1 MTKGNTYV
9 GIYDDEFG
17 GMTYIGGIIKDG
29 WIFGLIPES
38 ETGTGWTPAMLEA
51 LADKVQVAWGQYQHS
66 VRLLPPDIRARHER
80 IHQAAIERARQA
92 GWEPM
97 GDDDEP

>member
-17 GMTYIGGIIKDG
+17 GMTYIGGIIKAG
-29 WIFGLIPES
+29 WIFGLIPET
-38 ETGTGWTPAMLEA
+38 ETGAGWTPAMLEA
-51 LADKVQVAWGQYQHS
+51 LSDKVHAAWGEYQHS
-66 VRLLPPDIRARHER
+66 VGRLPPEIRARHER
-80 IHQAAIERARQA
+80 IHQEAIERARRV

-97 GDDDEP
+97 HDDDEP